1 MPRVHAGDDGDA
13 GVHGCGALA
22 PIPPPGNPSLDFPE
36 PSTHRHASMASN
48 ASFDISTGADLQ
60 EVDNAVN
67 QALKE
72 IAQRYDFK
80 GTHCTI
86 EFDRPK
92 ADIHLSAD
100 DEFRMD
106 ALLDVLQGRM
116 IKRGVPVKNLKI
128 GDPVQGTGQSVR
140 RTVSLTQGIPQD
152 AAKKIVKAIKEG
164 GFKKTQA
171 SIQGDEIRVTSPSKD
186 ELQAVIAMLRG
197 GDFGIELTFGNYRG

>member
-1 MPRVHAGDDGDA
+1 
-13 GVHGCGALA
+13 
-22 PIPPPGNPSLDFPE
+22 
-36 PSTHRHASMASN
+36 MASN
-48 ASFDISTGADLQ
+48 SSFDVSTGADLQ

-86 EFDRPK
+86 EFDRDK
-92 ADIHLSAD
+92 AEIRLAAD

-106 ALLDVLQGRM
+106 ALVDVLQSRM
-116 IKRGVPVKNLKI
+116 IKRGVPIKNLKV
-128 GDPVQGTGQSVR
+128 GDIVVGTGQSVR

-152 AAKKIVKAIKEG
+152 VAKKIVKAVKDG

-171 SIQGDEIRVTSPSKD
+171 SIQGDEIRVSSPSRD
-186 ELQAVIAMLRG
+186 ELQAVIAALKAQ
-197 GDFGIELTFGNYRG
+197 DFGIELTFGNYRG

>member
-1 MPRVHAGDDGDA
+1 
-13 GVHGCGALA
+13 
-22 PIPPPGNPSLDFPE
+22 
-36 PSTHRHASMASN
+36 MASN

-92 ADIHLSAD
+92 AEIRLAAD

-106 ALLDVLQGRM
+106 ALVDVLQTRM
-116 IKRGVPVKNLKI
+116 IKRGVPVKNLKV
-128 GDPVQGTGQSVR
+128 GDLIQGTGQSVR

-152 AAKKIVKAIKEG
+152 VAKKIVKAVKDG
-164 GFKKTQA
+164 GFKKIQPT
-171 SIQGDEIRVTSPSKD
+171 IQGDEIRVTSPSKD
-186 ELQAVIAMLRG
+186 DLQTVIAFLRG
-197 GDFGIELTFGNYRG
+197 EDFGIELKFGNYRG